1 MKKILI
7 TGGTG
12 LLGTNL
18 AVRLSRSFDTL
29 ILTNKRNINIPFTY
43 SMQSDVFFKKS
54 NFFKPDLIIN
64 TVALT
69 DVDFCEKNPDLAF
82 ETNVNY
88 INFLINFC
96 NKNHSKLVHISTDH
110 ISDGL
115 TPLIEENHELY
126 PINQYGKTKLLA
138 EKLIKSKISNSII
151 LRTNFFGWGPKY
163 RQSFSDRIIDS
174 IKLNKEIYLFED
186 AFFSPVSI
194 RRLCKIILLLFK
206 AKKKGIFNISS
217 NDRISKYNFGLK
229 VCEYFDLKKD
239 LVIPCS
245 IDNVKN
251 LVLRP
256 KDTSLNN
263 KKITNGIG
271 FECGYVSNNIND
283 LIYDLKDGIK
293 DQLMKL

>member
-1 MKKILI
+1 
-7 TGGTG
+7 
-12 LLGTNL
+12 
-18 AVRLSRSFDTL
+18 
-29 ILTNKRNINIPFTY
+29 
-43 SMQSDVFFKKS
+43 MQSDVFFTKS
-54 NFFKPDLIIN
+54 NCFKPDLIIN

-69 DVDFCEKNPDLAF
+69 DVDFCEKNPNLAF

-88 INFLINFC
+88 INLLINFC
-96 NKNHSKLVHISTDH
+96 KNNRSKLVHISTDH
-110 ISDGL
+110 LSDGL
-115 TPLIEENHELY
+115 TPCIEENQELY
-126 PINQYGKTKLLA
+126 PINEYGKTKLLA
-138 EKLIKSKISNSII
+138 ENLIKSKISNSII

-194 RRLCKIILLLFK
+194 RRLCKIILLLFE

-217 NDRISKYNFGLK
+217 NDRISKYNFGIK

-239 LVIPCS
+239 LVVPCS
-245 IDNVKN
+245 IENIKN

-263 KKITNGIG
+263 KKITNEIG

>member
-1 MKKILI
+1 MK
-7 TGGTG
+7 
-12 LLGTNL
+12 
-18 AVRLSRSFDTL
+18 
-29 ILTNKRNINIPFTY
+29 
-43 SMQSDVFFKKS
+43 SDFFFKKS
-54 NFFKPDLIIN
+54 NYFIPDFIIN

-69 DVDFCEKNPDLAF
+69 DVDLCEKNPELAF

-88 INFLINFC
+88 INFLANFC
-96 NKNHSKLVHISTDH
+96 AKNHSKLVHISTDH
-110 ISDGL
+110 LSDGL
-115 TPLIEENHELY
+115 TPCIKENHELY

-174 IKLNKEIYLFED
+174 IKSNKEIYLFED

-194 RRLCKIILLLFK
+194 RRLCKTILLLLNK
-206 AKKKGIFNISS
+206 KKKGIFNICS

-229 VCEYFDLKKD
+229 ICDYFNLKKD
-239 LVIPCS
+239 LVVPCS
-245 IDNVKN
+245 IEDAKD

-271 FECGYVSNNIND
+271 FDCGYVSNNIND
-283 LIYDLKDGIK
+283 LIYDLNDGIK
-293 DQLMKL
+293 DQLIKL